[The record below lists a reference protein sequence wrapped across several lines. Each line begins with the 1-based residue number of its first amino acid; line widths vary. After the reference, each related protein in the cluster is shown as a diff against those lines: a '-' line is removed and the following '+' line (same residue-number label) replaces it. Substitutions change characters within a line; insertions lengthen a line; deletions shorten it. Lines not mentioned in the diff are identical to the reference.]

1 MDQTKLLDNLSI
13 DNELISSI
21 GTFTATTIIVNIIF
35 AALIGVSIAYVYK
48 KFFLGVLFQ
57 KSFAASLI
65 LVTMITT
72 LVIMVISGNLVL
84 SLGMVGALSIV
95 RFRAAIKDP
104 LDVVYIFWAVG
115 SGIAIG
121 VSQYLLVV
129 IGGASIAFMLLVLS
143 KFNTVEQAKLFVIS
157 SKLNHQKKIT
167 AVIKNIDSHAV
178 VRNTQVTRE
187 NIELVYETSGTSDIE
202 KLFNKLKDVDPQ
214 AELRVLNYYGNN

>member
-21 GTFTATTIIVNIIF
+21 GTFTASTIIVNIIF
-35 AALIGVSIAYVYK
+35 AALIGMSIAYIYK

-115 SGIAIG
+115 SGISIG

-129 IGGASIAFMLLVLS
+129 IGGASIAFMLLVMS
-143 KFNTVEQAKLFVIS
+143 KFNAVEQAKLFVIS
-157 SKLNHQKKIT
+157 SQLSHQKKIT
-167 AVIKNIDSHAV
+167 AVIKDIDSHAV